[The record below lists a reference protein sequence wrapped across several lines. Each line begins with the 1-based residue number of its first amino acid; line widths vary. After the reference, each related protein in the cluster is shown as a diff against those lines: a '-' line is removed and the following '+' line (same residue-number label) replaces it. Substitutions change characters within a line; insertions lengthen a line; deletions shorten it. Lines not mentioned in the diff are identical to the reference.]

1 MDLKGLI
8 DAIELEGKKLGLRAM
23 LGGSYALKNVYG
35 VLNRPTDDID
45 IILTTGCHS
54 KTEEDS
60 VEVLNIL
67 KSLFPLEKLSAQMEC
82 YPEAETHINAKV
94 ECVLDY
100 DKVTV
105 NFMMN
110 KNFSWKDWSS
120 QVYYKGVRVTPLM
133 RILEAKGGYNRDKDK
148 LDLFSI
154 TQKITAVSKNIDSDE
169 LPF

>member
-1 MDLKGLI
+1 MNLEGI
-8 DAIELEGKKLGLRAM
+8 VNAIELEGKQIGLRAM
-23 LGGSYALKNVYG
+23 AGGSYALKNVYG

-54 KTEEDS
+54 KNEEDS
-60 VEVLNIL
+60 VKVFSIL
-67 KSLFPLEKLSAQMEC
+67 EKLFPLDTITTQMEC
-82 YPEAETHINAKV
+82 YSNAETYINAKV
-94 ECVLDY
+94 ECVLDNE
-100 DKVTV
+100 KVMV
-105 NFMMN
+105 NFIMN
-110 KNFSWKDWSS
+110 KNFSWKDWCS
-120 QVYYKGVRVTPLM
+120 QVFYKGVRVIPLM